1 MQFKDLILFYT
12 KADNYIWNEPKHQRA
27 EDEIQRLFN
36 KVDVNGRS
44 YTTNPLHAPGETR
57 NGKTGRMWK
66 GMLPPKGR
74 HWRYDPKVLDELETK
89 GLIEWSATGNPR
101 KIVYADE
108 MPFKKL
114 QDIWEFKD
122 PPRPSYPTE
131 KNLEM
136 LRTIVATSSAE
147 DSVVLDCF
155 SGSGT
160 TLVAADQLN
169 RSWIGIDRS
178 EIAIKTA
185 LGRLRCRVETAQ
197 TSLFTPA
204 NDILYLAA

>member
-1 MQFKDLILFYT
+1 M
-12 KADNYIWNEPKHQRA
+12 
-27 EDEIQRLFN
+27 
-36 KVDVNGRS
+36 VDANGRH

-57 NGKTGRMWK
+57 NGDTGRMWK

-74 HWRYDPKVLDELETK
+74 HWRYDPKVLDELDAK
-89 GLIEWSATGNPR
+89 GLIVWSSTGNPR
-101 KIVYADE
+101 KLVYADE

-136 LRTIVATSSAE
+136 LQTIVATSSTE
-147 DSVVLDCF
+147 DSIVLDCF
-155 SGSGT
+155 AGSGT
-160 TLVAADQLN
+160 TLVAADQRN
-169 RSWIGIDRS
+169 RSWIGIDSS

-185 LGRLRCRVETAQ
+185 LCRLKGRVEPAQ
-197 TSLFTPA
+197 ASLFTPA
-204 NDILYLAA
+204 DDDMLCLAA

>member
-1 MQFKDLILFYT
+1 M
-12 KADNYIWNEPKHQRA
+12 
-27 EDEIQRLFN
+27 
-36 KVDVNGRS
+36 VDASGRR

-57 NGKTGRMWK
+57 NGDTGRMWK

-74 HWRYDPKVLDELETK
+74 HWRYDPKVLDELDAK
-89 GLIEWSATGNPR
+89 GLIAWSAIGNPR

-108 MPFKKL
+108 MPFTKL
-114 QDIWEFKD
+114 QDIWEFNF
-122 PPRPSYPTE
+122 PSSHASTTE

-136 LRTIVATSSAE
+136 LRTIVETSSTP
-147 DSVVLDCF
+147 DSIVLDCF
-155 SGSGT
+155 AGSGT

-185 LGRLRCRVETAQ
+185 LGRLKGRVDPAQ
-197 TSLFTPA
+197 TRLFAPTD
-204 NDILYLAA
+204 DILLAA

>member
-1 MQFKDLILFYT
+1 MELTYKGKKSPSQILAAT
-12 KADNYIWNEPKHQRA
+12 KAAHIGAGTISPDGKRRMLIRGDN
-27 EDEIQRLFN
+27 L
-36 KVDVNGRS
+36 
-44 YTTNPLHAPGETR
+44 
-57 NGKTGRMWK
+57 
-66 GMLPPKGR
+66 
-74 HWRYDPKVLDELETK
+74 
-89 GLIEWSATGNPR
+89 PR

-108 MPFKKL
+108 MPFTKL

-136 LRTIVATSSAE
+136 LRTIVATSSTP
-147 DSVVLDCF
+147 DSIVLDCF
-155 SGSGT
+155 AGSGT

-185 LGRLRCRVETAQ
+185 LGRLKGRVEPAQ
-197 TSLFTPA
+197 TPLFAPTD
-204 NDILYLAA
+204 DILCLAA